1 VFSTSFFSYGSH
13 GSLFLYVPVSCGK
26 GPLSTYISGVNRRI
40 LFEKGDGGG
49 LKRKKRKRSL
59 TWLKWLL
66 LIWSGLVG
74 GSKKSAG
81 LKSAL
86 ATCGFRRKWERS
98 FFLNKEKST
107 LNPPLVVRV

>member
-1 VFSTSFFSYGSH
+1 MSFSYGFLHKCVSF
-13 GSLFLYVPVSCGK
+13 FLYVP
-26 GPLSTYISGVNRRI
+26 SGGSEYLHLRVP
-40 LFEKGDGGG
+40 EKMGGG
-49 LKRKKRKRSL
+49 TKKTSSLKKGKKQGEVGKRKIRSL

-86 ATCGFRRKWERS
+86 ATCGFRS
-98 FFLNKEKST
+98 
-107 LNPPLVVRV
+107 RVWW

>member
-1 VFSTSFFSYGSH
+1 
-13 GSLFLYVPVSCGK
+13 L
-26 GPLSTYISGVNRRI
+26 
-40 LFEKGDGGG
+40 EK
-49 LKRKKRKRSL
+49 KNKIRSL

-86 ATCGFRRKWERS
+86 ATCGFRS
-98 FFLNKEKST
+98 
-107 LNPPLVVRV
+107 RVWW